1 MYEIN
6 KEIIEIAIE
15 RLHNQIGGEEML
27 IKDICSIPHN
37 CIVDI
42 RGIDF
47 VCEVKGNIT
56 NANFNFTLKSLL
68 NLKEKTDKPLLLIV
82 KYIYPSLMS
91 KLGKYDINVLDSVGN
106 CLIKHDRL
114 FLFIKGEKNAPTKGV
129 TSRAFQDS
137 GIKLIFHLLTHPR
150 SENLPYRN
158 LGQETGLSLGT
169 IKIVMDEL
177 VNASFILT
185 TNRGR
190 FLTNKLKLLER
201 WVEAYNEVL
210 KPKLLLGRMA
220 FRNREKREQ
229 WLTMTLPDGMYWGG
243 ESGANLI
250 DDYLYPGAFDIYTDV
265 PTSSLLK
272 TGFVIPQGDGE
283 IKIYQ
288 KFWPKKN
295 ENKIVPNLLI
305 YADLMGSGNS
315 RCLEMAQR
323 ILENGLADIK

>member
-1 MYEIN
+1 MHEID
-6 KEIIEIAIE
+6 KEIIEVAIE
-15 RLHNQIGGEEML
+15 RLREQIGGEEMVV
-27 IKDICSIPHN
+27 KDDCASPYN
-37 CIVDI
+37 GVVKI
-42 RGIDF
+42 RGIEF
-47 VCEVKGNIT
+47 ACEVKGNIT

-68 NLKEKTDKPLLLIV
+68 ALKEASDKPLLLVV
-82 KYIYPSLMS
+82 KYIYPSLLS
-91 KLGKYDINVLDSVGN
+91 KLGRYDINVLDSAGN
-106 CLIKHDRL
+106 CLIKHDSL
-114 FLFIKGEKNAPTKGV
+114 FLFIKGEKNAPAKGG

-137 GIKLIFHLLTHPR
+137 GIKLIFHLLSHPG
-150 SENLPYRN
+150 SENLSYRN

-177 VNASFILT
+177 VDASFILT
-185 TNRGR
+185 TKDGR
-190 FLTNKLKLLER
+190 FLTNKLKLFER

-210 KPKLLLGRMA
+210 KPKLLLSRMA
-220 FRNREKREQ
+220 FRNREKREK
-229 WLTMTLPDGMYWGG
+229 WLTMVLPDGMYWGG

-265 PTSSLLK
+265 PTSSLIK
-272 TGFVIPQGDGE
+272 TGFVIPQDNGE

-288 KFWPKKN
+288 KFWLGKP
-295 ENKIVPNLLI
+295 ENHLVPNLLI